1 MNLLDSQLF
10 TQKILSLLQLIT
22 EYPQTSTLLMLRGLQ
37 LLIRFRKWLM
47 IIDINL
53 IFSSPPPPQGPHK
66 SFLLQLLATP
76 RGFQQIL
83 RPPVELIKMKV
94 AQSIML
100 CSVKEYLLNSLE
112 KQPTIKKHPAGSNL
126 KICGFQKILLE
137 LDF

>member
-1 MNLLDSQLF
+1 
-10 TQKILSLLQLIT
+10 
-22 EYPQTSTLLMLRGLQ
+22 
-37 LLIRFRKWLM
+37 M

-112 KQPTIKKHPAGSNL
+112 K
-126 KICGFQKILLE
+126 
-137 LDF
+137 